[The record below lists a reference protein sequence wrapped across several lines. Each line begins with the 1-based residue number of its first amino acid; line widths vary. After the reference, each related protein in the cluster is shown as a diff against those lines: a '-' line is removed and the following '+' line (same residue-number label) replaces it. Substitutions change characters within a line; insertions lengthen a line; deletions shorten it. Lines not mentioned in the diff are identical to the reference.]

1 MTDLSSTLATTHLLV
16 QDGQAVVPGMP
27 AGTQSSATGQPTTGA
42 DGAANGPG
50 APPATGGGGMFML
63 LALGAMFILMIFLS
77 GRAQRAE
84 RKKKAELLA
93 SLSKH
98 DRVQT
103 IGGII
108 GTVCEIR
115 DDEIVVKIDEATNA
129 KMRFAKSAIQQVL
142 RSAHDSSSSS
152 TSSETT
158 EPELAS
164 ATN

>member
-1 MTDLSSTLATTHLLV
+1 
-16 QDGQAVVPGMP
+16 
-27 AGTQSSATGQPTTGA
+27 
-42 DGAANGPG
+42 
-50 APPATGGGGMFML
+50 MFML

-84 RKKKAELLA
+84 RKKKSALLA
-93 SLSKH
+93 ALGKH

-115 DDEIVVKIDEATNA
+115 DDEVVVKIDEATNA

-142 RSAHDSSSSS
+142 RSAHDSADD
-152 TSSETT
+152 TSASTT

>member
-1 MTDLSSTLATTHLLV
+1 
-16 QDGQAVVPGMP
+16 
-27 AGTQSSATGQPTTGA
+27 
-42 DGAANGPG
+42 
-50 APPATGGGGMFML
+50 ML

-115 DDEIVVKIDEATNA
+115 DDEVVVKIDEATNA

-142 RSAHDSSSSS
+142 RPAHDSSSSRA
-152 TSSETT
+152 SSDSS
-158 EPELAS
+158 EPELAT
-164 ATN
+164 AAN